1 MKKTS
6 LLIFLGNL
14 ASFGP
19 FVTDFYLPCL
29 PELSSFFF
37 SPAAVVQISLTASMF
52 GLAVGQL
59 LIGPI
64 SDKYGRRNPLICS
77 LLLFVISTIGCIF
90 STSIDWF
97 IFFRL
102 MQGLTGASGLV
113 ISKVVITD
121 LFTGKD
127 SARYFAILAAVQFI
141 APILAPVLGSA
152 VFSLTSWQG
161 IFIVLCVWG
170 VALLWGGWRMDE
182 SLSEE
187 RRLHVPVLKSF
198 ACFSGVV
205 RNRGFLVMTLLLAFV
220 SAVIFSYISA
230 SPFLFQNH
238 FGLSPMRYG
247 LCFACN
253 AVGLVAGSAV
263 FMKVRDMRKVLRFG
277 IYGLLA
283 ACVLTSCALMS
294 AWPFP
299 LFETV
304 LFLMIFC
311 CGILIP
317 LTTTLALDAEPDNKG
332 VAAALLG
339 ALSFLAGG
347 IVAPL
352 VGIGDMLVSTVVLFM
367 SGTVVSLLL
376 YLYSRRFD
384 FSLARPERDVR
395 GL

>member
-6 LLIFLGNL
+6 LLILLGNL

-19 FVTDFYLPCL
+19 FVTDFYLPSL
-29 PELSSFFF
+29 PELATVF
-37 SPAAVVQISLTASMF
+37 SAPAAIVQMSLTASML

-59 LIGPI
+59 FIGPF
-64 SDKYGRRNPLICS
+64 SDKYGRRTPLLWS
-77 LLLFVISTIGCIF
+77 LSLFIVSTAGCICA
-90 STSIDWF
+90 TSIDGF
-97 IFFRL
+97 IIFRL
-102 MQGLTGASGLV
+102 IQGLTGASGLV
-113 ISKVVITD
+113 ISKVVVTD
-121 LFTGKD
+121 LYSGKD
-127 SARYFAILAAVQFI
+127 MAKQFAVLAAVQFI
-141 APILAPVLGSA
+141 APIIAPVLGSA

-161 IFIVLCVWG
+161 IFVVLGIWG
-170 VALLWGGWRMDE
+170 VALFCGGMRMKE
-182 SLSEE
+182 SLPEE
-187 RRLHVPVLKSF
+187 KRIRMPVLKSF
-198 ACFSGVV
+198 GCFAGVI
-205 RNRGFLVMTLLLAFV
+205 RNRKFLTMTLLLAFV
-220 SAVIFSYISA
+220 SSVVFSYISA

-238 FGLSPMRYG
+238 FGLTPMSYG

-253 AVGLVAGSAV
+253 AMGLVAGSASV
-263 FMKVRDMRKVLRFG
+263 MKARDTKAILRRG
-277 IYGLLA
+277 TYGLLV
-283 ACVLTSCALMS
+283 ACCLTSCALSM

-299 LFETV
+299 LFEAM

-339 ALSFLAGG
+339 SLSFLAGG

-367 SGTVVSLLL
+367 SGAIVSLLL

-384 FSLARPERDVR
+384 YSPSHPERVVHK
-395 GL
+395 L